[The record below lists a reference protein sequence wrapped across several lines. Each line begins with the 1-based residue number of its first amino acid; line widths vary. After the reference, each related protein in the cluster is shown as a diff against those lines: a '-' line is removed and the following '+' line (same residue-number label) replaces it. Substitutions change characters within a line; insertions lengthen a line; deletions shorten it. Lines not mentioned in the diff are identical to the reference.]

1 MSVQAYHSIS
11 AESSSITSK
20 ITSVIQN
27 AFSNQNIF
35 YPGESATYKVNK
47 SNLSNDAICFKAHD
61 ALFYNITFMKKN
73 GERSVAIH
81 SEHIEEMK
89 QFLAQND
96 IPIRDFGSDCQY
108 YDNLGL
114 AHYYTT
120 DPDVCTKLSKILLTI
135 NQFDLS
141 GLNMDEFLN

>member
-1 MSVQAYHSIS
+1 MSVKAYASDS
-11 AESSSITSK
+11 VEANFATLK
-20 ITSVIQN
+20 IDSVRQN
-27 AFSNQNIF
+27 VFSPQNIF
-35 YPGESATYKVNK
+35 YPGESATYQINMSK
-47 SNLSNDAICFKAHD
+47 LSNDAMCFKAHN

-73 GERSVAIH
+73 GERSIAID
-81 SEHIEEMK
+81 SKHIEAMK

-96 IPIRDFGSDCQY
+96 IPIRGFDSDCQY

-120 DPDVCTKLSKILLTI
+120 DPAVCTKLSKILLTI

-141 GLNMDEFLN
+141 GLDMDEFLN